1 MTAYNETDDSE
12 DLEALFDSIVAA
24 NHAKEVQAKPVAAL
38 GTDNLAPASTVMELD
53 SPLSEPRLS
62 EAPARSTPVGAPPLR
77 GDLSSGRVSGGVP
90 IAGVRSDISSDRGQ
104 RVPSSQPAVL
114 AAQSSDVINQIGHM
128 TRTLHDALR
137 ELGLN
142 KKIEKAASSIPD
154 ARDRL
159 NYVATLT
166 QQAAERVLNA
176 TEAAQPLVEKM
187 EVEAHRL
194 AGQWQMLFE
203 KQLDAEQFKDLAR
216 QTHAFLYEVPKQT
229 KATHAYLMEIM
240 MAQDFQD
247 LTSQVIKKI
256 IDITENM
263 EQQLLA
269 LLLENAPARAK
280 AESNSGLLDGP
291 VVNPNGRKDV
301 AGSQSRVD
309 ELLEDLGF

>member
-1 MTAYNETDDSE
+1 MTANFSAEDSE

-24 NHAKEVQAKPVAAL
+24 NREAAARTGSAGAESEPPLLRSGLAAYREQSIPPSQSAAL
-38 GTDNLAPASTVMELD
+38 
-53 SPLSEPRLS
+53 
-62 EAPARSTPVGAPPLR
+62 PV
-77 GDLSSGRVSGGVP
+77 
-90 IAGVRSDISSDRGQ
+90 
-104 RVPSSQPAVL
+104 
-114 AAQSSDVINQIGHM
+114 QSSDVINQIGLM

-166 QQAAERVLNA
+166 QQAAERVLDA

-194 AGQWQMLFE
+194 SGQWQMLFE
-203 KQLDAEQFKDLAR
+203 KQLDAEQFKDLAM
-216 QTHAFLYEVPKQT
+216 QTHAFLQDVPRQT

-247 LTSQVIKKI
+247 LTGQVIKKI
-256 IDITENM
+256 IDVTENV

-269 LLLENAPARAK
+269 LLLENAPAKVK
-280 AESNSGLLDGP
+280 ADLNPGLLSGP
-291 VVNPNGRKDV
+291 AANPDGRKDV
-301 AGSQSRVD
+301 VNSQSRVD
-309 ELLEDLGF
+309 DLLEDLGF